1 MFKKFVKNIDWV
13 LLAATAPIILAGLI
27 TMNTF
32 GEAGRSYFFFRQILW
47 LAIALGIFFAF
58 SFIDWRFLKS
68 GHLLFA
74 LFVSSLAFLGML
86 FVFGTRFKGALSWF
100 NLGIFS
106 AQPSEPVKLLVILVL
121 AKYFSRRHVEIADVR
136 HIIVSGVYAFLPA
149 ALIFFQPDFGSA
161 VIVGLI
167 WLGMILVSGVSKKH
181 LLLVILMGAV
191 IFAFSW
197 FYLLEP
203 YQKMRV
209 KTFVNPFIDPQG
221 AGYNALQSMVAVGSG
236 QLLGKGVGFGTQS
249 RLEFLPEYQTDFIF
263 AAFAEEWGLVGV
275 SLLFFFW
282 GLLIWRILKNA
293 SLGQGNFEKFFGLG
307 LAIFL
312 MAHFAVHTGMNVGV
326 LPVTGVS
333 MPFMSY
339 GGSHLITIFAGLG
352 ILMGM
357 RRYASNI
364 QLDEKNPVA
373 NLLGS

>member
-1 MFKKFVKNIDWV
+1 MFRKFAKNIDWV

>member
-47 LAIALGIFFAF
+47 LVIALGIFFAF

-74 LFVSSLAFLGML
+74 LFVSSLA
-86 FVFGTRFKGALSWF
+86 
-100 NLGIFS
+100 
-106 AQPSEPVKLLVILVL
+106 L

>member
-1 MFKKFVKNIDWV
+1 MLRPFVKHIDWV
-13 LLAATAPIILAGLI
+13 LAAATMPIIFAGLI

-47 LAIALGIFFAF
+47 LVIALGIFFAF

-86 FVFGTRFKGALSWF
+86 FVFGTRFQGALSWF

-106 AQPSEPVKLLVILVL
+106 AQPSEPVKLLVILIL
-121 AKYFSRRHVEIADVR
+121 AKYFSRRHVEIADIR

-209 KTFVNPFIDPQG
+209 KTFINPFIDPQG

-293 SLGQGNFEKFFGLG
+293 SLGQSNFEKFFGLG

-326 LPVTGVS
+326 LPITGVS
-333 MPFMSY
+333 LPFMSY

>member
-47 LAIALGIFFAF
+47 LVIALGIFFAF

>member
-47 LAIALGIFFAF
+47 LGIALGIFFAF

-275 SLLFFFW
+275 SLFFFFW

>member
-1 MFKKFVKNIDWV
+1 MFKKFVKNIDRV

-47 LAIALGIFFAF
+47 LVIALGIFFAF

-68 GHLLFA
+68 GHLFFA
-74 LFVSSLAFLGML
+74 LFVSSLVFLGML

-191 IFAFSW
+191 
-197 FYLLEP
+197 
-203 YQKMRV
+203 
-209 KTFVNPFIDPQG
+209 
-221 AGYNALQSMVAVGSG
+221 
-236 QLLGKGVGFGTQS
+236 
-249 RLEFLPEYQTDFIF
+249 
-263 AAFAEEWGLVGV
+263 
-275 SLLFFFW
+275 
-282 GLLIWRILKNA
+282 
-293 SLGQGNFEKFFGLG
+293 
-307 LAIFL
+307 
-312 MAHFAVHTGMNVGV
+312 
-326 LPVTGVS
+326 
-333 MPFMSY
+333 
-339 GGSHLITIFAGLG
+339 
-352 ILMGM
+352 
-357 RRYASNI
+357 
-364 QLDEKNPVA
+364 
-373 NLLGS
+373 